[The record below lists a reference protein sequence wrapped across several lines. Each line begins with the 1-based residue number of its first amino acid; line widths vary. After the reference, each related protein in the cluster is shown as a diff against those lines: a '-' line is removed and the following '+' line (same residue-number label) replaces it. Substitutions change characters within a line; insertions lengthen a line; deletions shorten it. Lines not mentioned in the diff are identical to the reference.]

1 MEAAELSAPEL
12 AAKWKKSLAL
22 AHAAAQGTIS
32 FNLLSKAK
40 QRWCPKDAFNDE
52 ISEKSSKLSLS
63 LSSEGFRSLQEEKII
78 QYDAEQHRLLE
89 RMTEVISNVE
99 PKISESGLA
108 KIHFAF
114 DPHFVP
120 GKSLKQ
126 HKAKLNGD
134 AFLSPAGQ
142 AFRDEYLRFICE
154 VIAPH
159 IRQHMPDE
167 TRIVF
172 QVGARSSLE
181 KKTLLAS
188 LLTVSHTRR
197 SLPLTHIPSLHP
209 PAPSPG
215 VPLPA
220 DRAAVAQPHRPSP
233 LRQVQGRL
241 ERGWLWGGDG
251 GDASLET
258 PRSHTRRERDVRPR
272 PSTSPPRPLHVP
284 LHVPSTDRFVAGVM
298 DA

>member
-1 MEAAELSAPEL
+1 V
-12 AAKWKKSLAL
+12 KKGLAL

-78 QYDAEQHRLLE
+78 QYDADQHRLLE

-154 VIAPH
+154 TIAPH

-181 KKTLLAS
+181 RYWCLCLLC
-188 LLTVSHTRR
+188 LTPVALSR
-197 SLPLTHIPSLHP
+197 SLTFPPSTRPLPLQAFPCLRIAP
-209 PAPSPG
+209 PSPNRIG
-215 VPLPA
+215 HPHC
-220 DRAAVAQPHRPSP
+220 DRC
-233 LRQVQGRL
+233 
-241 ERGWLWGGDG
+241 RGGWRGDG
-251 GDASLET
+251 CGGVMEG
-258 PRSHTRRERDVRPR
+258 TRPHV
-272 PSTSPPRPLHVP
+272 SRPLKHRVRTLEGNGTCGPVP
-284 LHVPSTDRFVAGVM
+284 LHVPSTSPPRIDS
-298 DA
+298 